1 MLKWILNSAAGTIW
15 RLMLLL
21 IFWLTPADAQPPGE
35 YAVKAAFV
43 YNFLKYVEWPATAGC
58 KAKESLKLG
67 IWGLNQFD
75 DSFDKFKGKSIDRC
89 FLEISE
95 ISGKQSLD
103 QFQAVFISS
112 SEKAGLQA
120 ILARLEPFPVLII
133 GDSPGYMQAG
143 VMINL
148 IQRDDKLGFE
158 INMKTAKA
166 AGLKISSQLLKLASD
181 IQE

>member
-1 MLKWILNSAAGTIW
+1 MLKLIRNHAAGAFW
-15 RLMLLL
+15 HLMLLTFCL
-21 IFWLTPADAQPPGE
+21 QPADAQPPAE
-35 YAVKAAFV
+35 YSVKAAFV
-43 YNFLKYVEWPATAGC
+43 YNFLKYVEWPANAGC
-58 KAKESLKLG
+58 KETDSLKLG
-67 IWGLNQFD
+67 IWGQNLFNN
-75 DSFDKFKGKSIDRC
+75 SFDKFKGKPIERC

-95 ISGKQSLD
+95 ISGNQPLD

-112 SEKAGLQA
+112 TEKKGLQA
-120 ILARLEPFPVLII
+120 ILDRLKPFPVLTI
-133 GDSPGYMQAG
+133 GDSPGYMKAG

-166 AGLKISSQLLKLASD
+166 AGLKISSQLLKLASA

>member
-1 MLKWILNSAAGTIW
+1 MT
-15 RLMLLL
+15 
-21 IFWLTPADAQPPGE
+21 
-35 YAVKAAFV
+35 
-43 YNFLKYVEWPATAGC
+43 ATTGC
-58 KAKESLKLG
+58 KANESIKLG

-75 DSFDKFKGKSIDRC
+75 DTFDKFKGKPFDRC

-95 ISGKQSLD
+95 ISESQSLD
-103 QFQAVFISS
+103 QFQAVFISI
-112 SEKAGLQA
+112 SEKAGLQE
-120 ILARLEPFPVLII
+120 ILARLKPLPVLII

-158 INMKTAKA
+158 INMKIAKA